1 MSQAEEQILETDLDR
16 LEEIGEEIASLGTDM
31 SFCMQDRIETICQ
44 AIRNLT
50 QIKKHLLYL
59 AQH

>member
-1 MSQAEEQILETDLDR
+1 MSQAEEQIIQTDLDQ
-16 LEEIGEEIASLGTDM
+16 LEVIGEEVASLGTDM
-31 SFCMQDRIETICQ
+31 SFGMQDRIETICQ

-50 QIKKHLLYL
+50 RIKKHLLYL